1 MPWPRWPYGQ
11 RMNTGV
17 HGNLGRSSSIR
28 GVVKLEEDLGM
39 LEQTIKALELT
50 RSKLATAWANRA
62 EFLSDLG
69 DVRNWSSR
77 VYDWRQYLVAWCVI
91 ILRTRRCAQFIEGKS
106 GGRWIWIETRG
117 SRRKRKSLAYGIS
130 GCNCGNLTGDRWIGQ
145 HESRQRG

>member
-1 MPWPRWPYGQ
+1 
-11 RMNTGV
+11 MNTGV

-50 RSKLATAWANRA
+50 RSKLATAWANRT

-106 GGRWIWIETRG
+106 GGR
-117 SRRKRKSLAYGIS
+117 
-130 GCNCGNLTGDRWIGQ
+130 
-145 HESRQRG
+145 